1 MIQGN
6 ARIVRI
12 AAVAFATVMVMSI
25 CIAQEARERFE
36 FRHPEMALHLTPAH
50 TAPAGFTTNNRLNLR
65 IDGPRPRSFYEGY
78 LIPGLEKQLS
88 RVGVLHT
95 WVLDRPDLGHYENLD
110 DLAAISERMFEKGAS
125 RALRSYL
132 SEISGLETMALNL
145 AGRNSQPSE
154 GGEASRFNLRL
165 GISSAMPRVDIGYRI
180 GAAGNVRLS
189 LCADGVIDLNYG
201 HYDRLSSTRFYA
213 GYDTREGTAD
223 AGLKISF

>member
-12 AAVAFATVMVMSI
+12 AVIAAAVAMVTTL
-25 CIAQEARERFE
+25 CIAQEPAERLR
-36 FRHPEMALHLTPAH
+36 FRHPEMALHLSVTPA
-50 TAPAGFTTNNRLNLR
+50 APTIINSSGGTNLR
-65 IDGPRPRSFYEGY
+65 LDAPRPRSFYEGY

-95 WVLDRPDLGHYENLD
+95 WILDRPDLGHHENLD
-110 DLAAISERMFEKGAS
+110 DLAAISEKMFEKGAS

-132 SEISGLETMALNL
+132 SEISGLETMVLNL
-145 AGRNSQPSE
+145 AGRNE
-154 GGEASRFNLRL
+154 GSAGDGEASRFNLGL

-180 GAAGNVRLS
+180 GAAANLRLS
-189 LCADGVIDLNYG
+189 LCADGVIDVNYG
-201 HYDRLSSTRFYA
+201 HYGRLSSTRFYA

-223 AGLKISF
+223 AGLRISF